1 VAELVED
8 SVRIRL
14 VSDVPLGA
22 FLSGGIDSTL
32 VTAFMGKHS
41 PGQVRT
47 FSISFPGTSHD
58 ESAWSRLAARSL
70 GTDHTEHPVEYEI
83 DEIFPKIVRHFG
95 EPFGDSSAI
104 PTWHLSE
111 QTRRHVT
118 VALSGDGGDELFGG
132 YDRYLA
138 RRLQVIYDRFPS
150 AIRDWI
156 IEPLIDRL
164 PATTD
169 YYGTSLA
176 KKALL
181 FVEAARRIRRNP
193 LAIVPQTFSVDRA
206 AALTGIDYQVDMDP
220 VISIARS
227 WTRLDPVSQ
236 MLFSDLQ
243 TYLGEDILTKVD
255 RMSMAHSLEVR
266 SPLLDYRLVELACTL
281 PLAFKIRG
289 MTTKRILRD
298 AIRGRIPDS
307 IIDRSKYGFQIPLGL
322 WFKGDLGRWTEDRLL
337 DPCHDF
343 FRKDF
348 VEKLWREH
356 REGRADHSHRIW
368 LLLIFNE
375 WYGQFGQGSKTPC

>member
-1 VAELVED
+1 
-8 SVRIRL
+8 
-14 VSDVPLGA
+14 
-22 FLSGGIDSTL
+22 
-32 VTAFMGKHS
+32 
-41 PGQVRT
+41 
-47 FSISFPGTSHD
+47 
-58 ESAWSRLAARSL
+58 
-70 GTDHTEHPVEYEI
+70 
-83 DEIFPKIVRHFG
+83 
-95 EPFGDSSAI
+95 
-104 PTWHLSE
+104 
-111 QTRRHVT
+111 
-118 VALSGDGGDELFGG
+118 
-132 YDRYLA
+132 
-138 RRLQVIYDRFPS
+138 
-150 AIRDWI
+150 
-156 IEPLIDRL
+156 
-164 PATTD
+164 
-169 YYGTSLA
+169 
-176 KKALL
+176 
-181 FVEAARRIRRNP
+181 
-193 LAIVPQTFSVDRA
+193 
-206 AALTGIDYQVDMDP
+206 
-220 VISIARS
+220 
-227 WTRLDPVSQ
+227 